1 MKKAGVN
8 NPDPLPHVNKH
19 LGNIVRML
27 ESSICSSVWNIAGV
41 ALAVYVLLII
51 LVAVF
56 QSHFIFF
63 PERRIM
69 ATPDL
74 MQLPFE
80 EVAFVTEDN
89 VILFGWFIPR
99 EDSKG
104 VVLFCHGNAGNISHR
119 LDSLNIFYRLGLST
133 FIFDYRGYGRSR
145 GKITEEGTYRDAEA
159 AWNYLIRIK
168 EYHPNEIII
177 FGRSLGGTI
186 AARLARH
193 HKPKGLI
200 IESTFTSVPDIAARL
215 YPYLPVRLLARY
227 RYKAIDDIR
236 DVRCPVLVVHSR
248 NDEIIPFSHG
258 QKLFEAASNQKE
270 FLEISGSH
278 NEGFLTSG
286 KHYTIGLRSFI
297 DKLSN

>member
-1 MKKAGVN
+1 MQHIKYN
-8 NPDPLPHVNKH
+8 FRR
-19 LGNIVRML
+19 GNAVRML
-27 ESSICSSVWNIAGV
+27 ESSIWSSIWNVVGT
-41 ALAVYVLLII
+41 ALAVYVILII

-69 ATPDL
+69 ATPKL

-89 VILFGWFIPR
+89 MILSGWFIPR
-99 EDSKG
+99 RDSKG
-104 VVLFCHGNAGNISHR
+104 VILFCHGNAGNISHR
-119 LDSLNIFYRLGLST
+119 LDSINIFYRLGLST

-159 AWNYLIRIK
+159 AWRYLVRIK
-168 EYHPNEIII
+168 EYPPNDIII

-186 AARLARH
+186 ATRLAKH

-200 IESTFTSVPDIAARL
+200 IESTFTSVPDIAAAL
-215 YPYLPVRLLARY
+215 YPYLPVRLLSRY
-227 RYKAIDDIR
+227 QYKAIDYIR
-236 DVRCPVLVVHSR
+236 DVRSPVLVIHSR

-258 QKLFEAASNQKE
+258 QKLFESAGNPKE

-278 NEGFLTSG
+278 NEGFLTAG

-297 DKLSN
+297 EKLSN